1 MNPFKKMQI
10 VPSGPLGGIT
20 KNKVRQLELK
30 KALNQEPLTKDELKF
45 LKAAKQKK

>member
-20 KNKVRQLELK
+20 KNKVKQLELK
-30 KALNQEPLTKDELKF
+30 QALNEEPLTKAELDF
-45 LKAAKQKK
+45 LKAAKKKK

>member
-20 KNKVRQLELK
+20 KNKVKQLELM
-30 KALNQEPLTKDELKF
+30 NQNVKELD
-45 LKAAKQKK
+45 